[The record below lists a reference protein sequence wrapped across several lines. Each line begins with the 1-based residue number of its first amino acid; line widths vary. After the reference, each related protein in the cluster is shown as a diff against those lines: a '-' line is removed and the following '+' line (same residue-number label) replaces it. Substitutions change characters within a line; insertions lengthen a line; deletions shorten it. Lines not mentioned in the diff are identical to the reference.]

1 MKEKHLKYFAGVF
14 VLLLLL
20 FFITKPRQQAVN
32 LDEFVQN
39 IIIGVAKEDIKQIEI
54 YKTTEAEEPA
64 RLLFIKHDSRW
75 HLQNHYN
82 ARVQEH
88 RINNLIDHLLEMTG
102 KVRSEGAEHFNK
114 YQINDAQ
121 GIQVLLK
128 DGTER
133 TLANL
138 ILGKKSED
146 SKSQFVRFA
155 DREKVYFADKNILSD
170 LNVYG
175 AIDTLSRFKKDVFV
189 DLQAVKEDKNDLQ
202 QIALVVNR
210 KELMVKKSEKEVD
223 VVKDSVT
230 TTETKEE
237 WVLLQNGREIS
248 IKDAE
253 MNKFLAN
260 MTSIRASEIVNN
272 LTGGFDDMNK
282 NNRYGFSRPKT
293 YLILEDKEGQRKNI
307 IFGKTYEDD
316 EGVYMQIQWEG
327 LIYKLSK
334 SNYDTITKWLEELP
348 KQKADA

>member
-20 FFITKPRQQAVN
+20 FFITRPRQQAVN

-39 IIIGVAKEDIKQIEI
+39 IIIGVSKEDIKQIEI
-54 YKTTEAEEPA
+54 YKPIEAKEPA
-64 RLLFIKHDSRW
+64 RLLFVKHDDRW

-82 ARVQEH
+82 ARVQEY
-88 RINNLIDHLLEMTG
+88 RMNTLLDHLLEMTG
-102 KVRSEGAEHFNK
+102 KVRSEGIEHFNK
-114 YQINDAQ
+114 YQITDTQ
-121 GIQVLLK
+121 GIHLLMK
-128 DGTER
+128 DGSER

-155 DREKVYFADKNILSD
+155 DREKVYFADKNLFSD

-175 AIDTLSRFKKDVFV
+175 DIDTLSRFQKDVFV

-202 QIALVVNR
+202 QIALFVDR
-210 KELMVKKSEKEVD
+210 KELVVKKTAKEAEVI
-223 VVKDSVT
+223 KDSVT
-230 TTETKEE
+230 TTETQEE
-237 WVLLQNGREIS
+237 WLLLQNGKEVS

-253 MNKFLAN
+253 MKKFLNN
-260 MTSIRASEIVNN
+260 MTSIRAAEIVDN

-307 IFGKTYEDD
+307 IFGKTYDDD

-334 SNYDTITKWLEELP
+334 SNYDNITKWLEELP